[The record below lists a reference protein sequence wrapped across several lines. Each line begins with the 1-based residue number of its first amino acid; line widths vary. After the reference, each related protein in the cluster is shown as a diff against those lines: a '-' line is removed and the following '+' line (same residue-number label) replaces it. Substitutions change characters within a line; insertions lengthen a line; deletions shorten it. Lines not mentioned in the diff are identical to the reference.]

1 MSLKDRGDD
10 FEARFAHD
18 ADLRFRVESRATKLL
33 GLWAAGL
40 LGRTGEAAET
50 YAADLVRHDL
60 GAAGSDDVV
69 DKVTADL
76 AGKATRDEVVRQL
89 GAVRAEAERQI
100 RAQ

>member
-1 MSLKDRGDD
+1 MSLRDRGDD

-33 GLWAAGL
+33 GLWAAGR
-40 LGRTGEAAET
+40 LGRSGEPAET

-76 AGKATRDEVVRQL
+76 AGQASREEVVRQL
-89 GAVRAEAERQI
+89 GAVRLEAERQI

>member
-1 MSLKDRGDD
+1 MSLRDRGDD

-33 GLWAAGL
+33 GLWAAGR
-40 LGRTGEAAET
+40 LGRSGELAET

-76 AGKATRDEVVRQL
+76 AGQASREEVVRQL
-89 GAVRAEAERQI
+89 GAVRLEAERQI